1 MCMRTPAAILLAL
14 IASSLRAGSPPE
26 KNDRAGMV
34 SIGGRSSISLFN
46 GTDSNSPGTGAGGQL
61 RIRLADRVN
70 TDWFYD
76 FFRGPIGDYGHRQD
90 QHIGWSVLFYLRDP
104 GTTRQTVQPYI
115 LAGHCFDYTMQQAN
129 NDPHNFAERWSS
141 AAQAGIGTHFNLTD
155 RMDISLVGQYMI
167 HLGSDVHAEQEDG
180 EVEFHKERG
189 SSLEGHLL
197 FHLSFNYKLFHVW

>member
-1 MCMRTPAAILLAL
+1 
-14 IASSLRAGSPPE
+14 
-26 KNDRAGMV
+26 MV

-115 LAGHCFDYTMQQAN
+115 LQGIASTTPCSKPTTTLTTSPNAGAVRHRPA
-129 NDPHNFAERWSS
+129 
-141 AAQAGIGTHFNLTD
+141 
-155 RMDISLVGQYMI
+155 
-167 HLGSDVHAEQEDG
+167 
-180 EVEFHKERG
+180 
-189 SSLEGHLL
+189 
-197 FHLSFNYKLFHVW
+197 